1 MNGQATLAD
10 GCGFGADVRNGRF
23 IIDGTSVT
31 HRMAPDLTQVDSEGW
46 CALKSALNRRVV
58 PARYTLVQ
66 SKRNRVWVVETDV
79 RSVVLKQFLSGRC
92 PDEFEILLRA
102 RKAGVEVPYPFH
114 KEGDL
119 LVMEYIPGEPCEM
132 MINHMFSSRVAED
145 LGRWLARFHSA
156 LGDGAS
162 DQIMGDAVLSNFL
175 YHDGRVHGVD
185 MEDSRPGDAL
195 EDLGQ
200 MVASVLSGEPMF
212 NPVKF
217 DLSMQLL
224 AGYEAVSGRH
234 VTEEV
239 RPFVSKHL
247 LKSSLT
253 RPLFRRT
260 FAAAAKSLERGWP
273 RLE

>member
-1 MNGQATLAD
+1 MSGQATLA
-10 GCGFGADVRNGRF
+10 GPGRFGADVRDGRF
-23 IIDGTSVT
+23 IIDGASVT
-31 HRMAPDLTQVDSEGW
+31 HRMAPDLTQVDSDGW

-58 PARYTLVQ
+58 PARSTLVQ
-66 SKRNRVWVVETDV
+66 SKRNRVWLVETDV

-92 PDEFEILLRA
+92 SDEFEILLRA
-102 RKAGVEVPYPFH
+102 RKAGLEVPYPFH

-132 MINHMFSSRVAED
+132 MIDHMFSSKVAEG
-145 LGRWLARFHSA
+145 LGRWLARFHA
-156 LGDGAS
+156 VLGDGPS

-175 YHDGRVHGVD
+175 YYDGKVHGVD
-185 MEDSRPGDAL
+185 LEDSMPGDAL

-200 MVASVLSGEPMF
+200 LVASVLTGEPMF

-224 AGYEAVSGRH
+224 AAYEAVSGRH
-234 VTEEV
+234 VTDEV

-247 LKSSLT
+247 LKNSLAK
-253 RPLFRRT
+253 PLFRRT

-273 RLE
+273 HLE